1 MHAAMSAF
9 DPDCVKTRAQL
20 CGMAR
25 ALVYAPWR
33 GAFFSF
39 HDFRG
44 WWRLTDQMIGDL
56 AG

>member
-1 MHAAMSAF
+1 
-9 DPDCVKTRAQL
+9 
-20 CGMAR
+20 MAR

-39 HDFRG
+39 DDFRG
-44 WWRLTDQMIGDL
+44 WCGLAGRIIGDL

>member
-1 MHAAMSAF
+1 
-9 DPDCVKTRAQL
+9 
-20 CGMAR
+20 MAR

-44 WWRLTDQMIGDL
+44 WWGLTDRMIGDL